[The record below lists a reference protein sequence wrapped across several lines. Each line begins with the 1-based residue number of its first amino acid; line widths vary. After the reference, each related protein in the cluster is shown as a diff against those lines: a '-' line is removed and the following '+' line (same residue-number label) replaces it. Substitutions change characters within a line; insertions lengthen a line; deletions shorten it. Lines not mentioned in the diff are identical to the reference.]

1 MTRKNA
7 CRVYWNGIV
16 CRRIPIERNVFSDT
30 LLCSPPTCFYF
41 KLPTTGARVWANC
54 NSVPCNSCAWDAP
67 RNSPKRLYNV
77 TSLLWL
83 GAALELK
90 TFPCPRVKSGPPV
103 WYVCCNFI
111 WKAADR
117 RVDTVTTKLV
127 VGTRKSTRWTQLCKY
142 RLFKMKL
149 FSSPPVRGRLQSW
162 TQLPPTAN
170 ERTSRAAAHMEWTIV
185 SENIS
190 STLVSALF
198 LQLKKAHV
206 NASEWQWCHDICSNL
221 CK

>member
-16 CRRIPIERNVFSDT
+16 CRGIPIERNVFSDT
-30 LLCSPPTCFYF
+30 LSCSPPTCFYF

-90 TFPCPRVKSGPPV
+90 IFPCPRVKSGP
-103 WYVCCNFI
+103 CDMCS
-111 WKAADR
+111 
-117 RVDTVTTKLV
+117 VTLYERLLTE
-127 VGTRKSTRWTQLCKY
+127 GWIPWPQSWWWAHARARGGPSSASTDYSRWSWFC
-142 RLFKMKL
+142 
-149 FSSPPVRGRLQSW
+149 SPPVRWRLQSLK
-162 TQLPPTAN
+162 QLPLTAN
-170 ERTSRAAAHMEWTIV
+170 
-185 SENIS
+185 
-190 STLVSALF
+190 ALLE
-198 LQLKKAHV
+198 LQPTWNEL
-206 NASEWQWCHDICSNL
+206 
-221 CK
+221 